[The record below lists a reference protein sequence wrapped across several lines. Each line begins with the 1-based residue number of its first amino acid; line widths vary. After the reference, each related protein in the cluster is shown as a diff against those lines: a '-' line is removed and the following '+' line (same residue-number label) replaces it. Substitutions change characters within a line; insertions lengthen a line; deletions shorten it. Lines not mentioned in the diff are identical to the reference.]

1 MTDQELTDLLGE
13 LAKTAPRSQ
22 AGIDAIQTLSEA
34 LSAEPELAA
43 APIFIR
49 GAHGDLRFLLP
60 PMMLRAARTTGD
72 ILGLVAWFRKIPA
85 LLQGIA
91 GGGAVKA
98 LYGVTCTEDVP
109 LADDIV
115 LTPFERLGPASS
127 RDWLIAAHERVE
139 ARGLLGSNFPPRAAL
154 YRAGTIPITVEP
166 AEDLG
171 QSPPFTW
178 FRDLDKAAAV
188 LALVPKAIPIEAA
201 RWFYYE
207 DPDVARLC
215 EFGHLTQGA
224 EFFQPGRL
232 FDLPEVTR
240 ESVAGLLPA
249 YRDLSPDDK
258 DRIMLALQR
267 LIRSRSQFIPGNRA
281 IDLAIVLEVLFMNRD
296 SGEHSH
302 KISVRA
308 ARLLGASLEQ
318 RRTMFD
324 QVRRLYDMRSSMVH
338 TGSAPGPWKVNG
350 QPVNAGEL
358 IEAVDLA
365 CAEAIRKLLAD
376 GRVPTRDQWRDRE
389 LS

>member
-1 MTDQELTDLLGE
+1 
-13 LAKTAPRSQ
+13 
-22 AGIDAIQTLSEA
+22 
-34 LSAEPELAA
+34 
-43 APIFIR
+43 
-49 GAHGDLRFLLP
+49 
-60 PMMLRAARTTGD
+60 
-72 ILGLVAWFRKIPA
+72 
-85 LLQGIA
+85 
-91 GGGAVKA
+91 
-98 LYGVTCTEDVP
+98 
-109 LADDIV
+109 
-115 LTPFERLGPASS
+115 
-127 RDWLIAAHERVE
+127 
-139 ARGLLGSNFPPRAAL
+139 
-154 YRAGTIPITVEP
+154 
-166 AEDLG
+166 
-171 QSPPFTW
+171 
-178 FRDLDKAAAV
+178 
-188 LALVPKAIPIEAA
+188 
-201 RWFYYE
+201 
-207 DPDVARLC
+207 
-215 EFGHLTQGA
+215 
-224 EFFQPGRL
+224 
-232 FDLPEVTR
+232 
-240 ESVAGLLPA
+240 LPA